1 MILVKIWS
9 IKKEHLQNA
18 VKTTF
23 QRYSLIWRRRGRMK
37 SSHVESLSNKMLIYQ
52 PFIFFYTTLD

>member
-23 QRYSLIWRRRGRMK
+23 QRYSLIWRRR
-37 SSHVESLSNKMLIYQ
+37 ESNPRPDIS
-52 PFIFFYTTLD
+52 TLEFLHA

>member
-1 MILVKIWS
+1 MHFHTGLTLK
-9 IKKEHLQNA
+9 
-18 VKTTF
+18 
-23 QRYSLIWRRRGRMK
+23 WRRRGRMK